1 MAKLGLCSNTSSRS
15 CKDTPEL
22 DHYNKIASPQRRS
35 HSPNQDHLALSS
47 FAALPVAPT
56 VFLGPYIDQLCARDN
71 LGHGA
76 AMDHLLQHG
85 ITVPNL
91 TRLLSG
97 VKEQAS
103 DMREL
108 INKLSGIHIVP
119 YHVCLQEACEGED
132 LCVLLSVALQLEKEI
147 RGPILDY
154 QMPKLVV
161 DLPNGGGK
169 RLTSTSESYTGGAAV
184 HAAPG
189 LSGMKGWKK
198 LMTAIQKPDKSMPML
213 GRRHCATGCGMTG
226 VTCLMGIESYPLFVR
241 LCT

>member
-1 MAKLGLCSNTSSRS
+1 M
-15 CKDTPEL
+15 P
-22 DHYNKIASPQRRS
+22 
-35 HSPNQDHLALSS
+35 
-47 FAALPVAPT
+47 
-56 VFLGPYIDQLCARDN
+56 
-71 LGHGA
+71 
-76 AMDHLLQHG
+76 
-85 ITVPNL
+85 
-91 TRLLSG
+91 
-97 VKEQAS
+97 
-103 DMREL
+103 
-108 INKLSGIHIVP
+108 
-119 YHVCLQEACEGED
+119 
-132 LCVLLSVALQLEKEI
+132 LSVALQLEKEI

-154 QMPKLVV
+154 QMPKLVA

-169 RLTSTSESYTGGAAV
+169 RLTSTSESYTGGAAI

>member
-1 MAKLGLCSNTSSRS
+1 MSAPRIRPKGSRGTLPRRRSRRADLNNADHHTPSSPCHSYESIALYSGGRDHRDGAVEYHREEMAKLGLCSNTSSRS
-15 CKDTPEL
+15 CKDTPKL
-22 DHYNKIASPQRRS
+22 DHYNKIA
-35 HSPNQDHLALSS
+35 
-47 FAALPVAPT
+47 
-56 VFLGPYIDQLCARDN
+56 
-71 LGHGA
+71 
-76 AMDHLLQHG
+76 
-85 ITVPNL
+85 
-91 TRLLSG
+91 
-97 VKEQAS
+97 
-103 DMREL
+103 
-108 INKLSGIHIVP
+108 

-241 LCT
+241 LLLRIIVQHPFSRSATHSTTIFT